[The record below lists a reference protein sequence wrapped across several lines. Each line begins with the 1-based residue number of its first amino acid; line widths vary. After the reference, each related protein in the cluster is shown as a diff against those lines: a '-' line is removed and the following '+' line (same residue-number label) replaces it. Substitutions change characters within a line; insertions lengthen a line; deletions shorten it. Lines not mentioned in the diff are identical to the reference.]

1 MLAIQVSEA
10 EGPQP
15 DGSYT
20 AGWLVGTFYTKEEME
35 DLLSR
40 YTPGVGTS
48 PGVTDARPIARCNF
62 DAVLAKLQGGA

>member
-1 MLAIQVSEA
+1 LVGIF
-10 EGPQP
+10 
-15 DGSYT
+15 YT
-20 AGWLVGTFYTKEEME
+20 AEEMA

-48 PGVTDARPIARCNF
+48 PSVNDARPIARCNF

>member
-20 AGWLVGTFYTKEEME
+20 AGFLVGIFYTKEEMA

-40 YTPGVGTS
+40 YTPDLGTS
-48 PGVTDARPIARCNF
+48 PGVGDARPIARCTFN
-62 DAVLAKLQGGA
+62 AVLAKLQGGS